1 MLTRARRGIIVVGNK
16 NTLLNNPIWKKWV
29 EWCEENKVIVDNN
42 EGIKKFENQGNKKES
57 YTKNS
62 RGKGENKDNL
72 DYFGNDNFDF

>member
-29 EWCEENKVIVDNN
+29 EWCEENKVIVDNY
-42 EGIKKFENQGNKKES
+42 EGIKNFENQGNKKES
-57 YTKNS
+57 YTTNR
-62 RGKGENKDNL
+62 RGRGEKKHNL

>member
-42 EGIKKFENQGNKKES
+42 EGIKNFENQGNKKES
-57 YTKNS
+57 YTKNR
-62 RGKGENKDNL
+62 RGRDEKKDNL